1 MARSMSRRLR
11 VAAVGVVIALAA
23 LVLTTAATPSS
34 VSAAPTVSYTTQLE
48 SLGPVVAALYQPA
61 TPTPNENI
69 AVVAFHES
77 ANLIGSAPCLQL
89 AERGF
94 TVLCSHNPY
103 TELSEVIWDQ
113 VALDIGDMVSFARTI
128 PAVQHVVLLGWSGGG
143 ADVSY
148 YQNVAQNG
156 VKACQAAAR
165 LDPCSSSLAGLPPA
179 DGVMLLDSIPGLA
192 FQLMSDL
199 DPSVSQPQGL
209 TKSYNPSL
217 YLFNPKNGFTNLD
230 SESDYSTAFLNRYT
244 AAQASREAELVKAA
258 QATQKKIADGDYY
271 TTDDGPFP
279 VGHVAARP
287 WQQDDS
293 LLAHTKG
300 EYPLIT
306 PSSPAGTKQVVSSVR
321 VPVAEQDP
329 VPSSPAADES
339 WDSAQCIGGCNFTV
353 STFMSTF
360 AINGSGYRLTS
371 DGIEGV
377 DWASSNTSVITNLAG
392 VTTPLLVMSETGHYW
407 VVPSEMYYQAAT
419 HSKDKTLAYVWG
431 GSHSFT
437 PCTQCS
443 SDPSQYGDTEAETF
457 TYITNWLESRY

>member
-1 MARSMSRRLR
+1 
-11 VAAVGVVIALAA
+11 
-23 LVLTTAATPSS
+23 
-34 VSAAPTVSYTTQLE
+34 
-48 SLGPVVAALYQPA
+48 
-61 TPTPNENI
+61 
-69 AVVAFHES
+69 
-77 ANLIGSAPCLQL
+77 
-89 AERGF
+89 
-94 TVLCSHNPY
+94 
-103 TELSEVIWDQ
+103 
-113 VALDIGDMVSFARTI
+113 
-128 PAVQHVVLLGWSGGG
+128 
-143 ADVSY
+143 
-148 YQNVAQNG
+148 
-156 VKACQAAAR
+156 
-165 LDPCSSSLAGLPPA
+165 
-179 DGVMLLDSIPGLA
+179 
-192 FQLMSDL
+192 
-199 DPSVSQPQGL
+199 
-209 TKSYNPSL
+209 
-217 YLFNPKNGFTNLD
+217 
-230 SESDYSTAFLNRYT
+230 
-244 AAQASREAELVKAA
+244 
-258 QATQKKIADGDYY
+258 
-271 TTDDGPFP
+271 

-293 LLAHTKG
+293 LLSHTKG

-306 PSSPAGTKQVVSSVR
+306 PSSPEGTKQVVSSVR

-353 STFMSTF
+353 NTFMSTF

-443 SDPSQYGDTEAETF
+443 SDPSQYGDTEGETF
-457 TYITNWLESRY
+457 NYITNWLESRY